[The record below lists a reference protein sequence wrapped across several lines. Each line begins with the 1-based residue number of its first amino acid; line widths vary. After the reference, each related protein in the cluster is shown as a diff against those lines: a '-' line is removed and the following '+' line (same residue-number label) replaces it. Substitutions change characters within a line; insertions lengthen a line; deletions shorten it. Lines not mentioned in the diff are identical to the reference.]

1 MLACRP
7 VAVTF
12 AIAAIGVVLQL
23 LAAVLR
29 LFLTFPIPRAT
40 ALIALVVLGEKS
52 GGLACWGMA
61 LAAAGLYRVM
71 RY

>member
-1 MLACRP
+1 MASVWSALVRYGDTSCVSA
-7 VAVTF
+7 
-12 AIAAIGVVLQL
+12 
-23 LAAVLR
+23 
-29 LFLTFPIPRAT
+29 LFFPIPRAT